1 MLLNGVFVNSG
12 AIILGSLIGAILRNI
27 TEEMKDTV
35 TKGIGLGVI
44 ALGIQMAIKTETF
57 TIVIISLCLGGML
70 GEWLGIE
77 AGMNR
82 LGLYLERRFSRG
94 NSNFSEGFVTASLI
108 FVIGSMGIIGSIES
122 GVSLNHTTLYTKAVM
137 DGFLSI
143 MLTASLGV
151 GVLFS
156 SVPILLYQGSIVLLA
171 SLIVRFVP
179 PELMDSLMGEISAIG
194 GILILGIGINL
205 TKTSYFRVSNF
216 LPSISFMIA
225 ILVVQ
230 YFW

>member
-77 AGMNR
+77 ARMNR
-82 LGLYLERRFSRG
+82 LG
-94 NSNFSEGFVTASLI
+94 
-108 FVIGSMGIIGSIES
+108 
-122 GVSLNHTTLYTKAVM
+122 
-137 DGFLSI
+137 
-143 MLTASLGV
+143 
-151 GVLFS
+151 
-156 SVPILLYQGSIVLLA
+156 
-171 SLIVRFVP
+171 
-179 PELMDSLMGEISAIG
+179 
-194 GILILGIGINL
+194 
-205 TKTSYFRVSNF
+205 
-216 LPSISFMIA
+216 
-225 ILVVQ
+225 
-230 YFW
+230 